1 MFIMGYV
8 FVICMCERTNKSS
21 QKKKKEHTVCALYVA
36 ETAKLDSL
44 SPQNNCKIS
53 PPVPD
58 E

>member
-36 ETAKLDSL
+36 ETAK
-44 SPQNNCKIS
+44 
-53 PPVPD
+53 
-58 E
+58 